1 VLLDVLVNPVS
12 IGDVVSHPKKRIDQA
27 VRIQCGVVHL
37 AEPEWAL
44 LPVGHLLPLTK
55 GLSMDELDKS
65 CESLGFFS
73 LFV

>member
-1 VLLDVLVNPVS
+1 
-12 IGDVVSHPKKRIDQA
+12 VSHLKKRIDQA

-55 GLSMDELDKS
+55 GLSMD
-65 CESLGFFS
+65 
-73 LFV
+73 